1 MIIKYKSDTGA
12 EVDMSTVV
20 QKVDW
25 SGSRIQVAR
34 VLEFSYVQDG
44 RDALIPVHSL
54 DCGQTIYGY
63 DEDGQLQFQ
72 GNIYSVERNTESSTV
87 SVRCYDNLFILC
99 KSKTTKK
106 FVNVLAEDVVKGVC
120 AELGVKVGNVPV
132 TDKKLSYI
140 AAEKTGYQIIMMA
153 YTQLS
158 KSNGKKY
165 QMIMNGDSLDV
176 IEKGSLIESFEASQY
191 VNTNN
196 STYRESIEN
205 MINSVRITD
214 EQGNL
219 VGYQQ
224 NTDDI
229 KKYSMIQDVYKTN
242 PKVNT
247 QEAVKALL
255 KGPERTGVL
264 ELLGDYAVKA
274 SYSIKIS
281 DSIANLTGQFWVKSD
296 HHSFIDGVHTMKV
309 ELEFENL
316 MDEQNPDKDKNEKG
330 GS

>member
-1 MIIKYKSDTGA
+1 MIRLRT
-12 EVDMSTVV
+12 
-20 QKVDW
+20 
-25 SGSRIQVAR
+25 IQ
-34 VLEFSYVQDG
+34 Q
-44 RDALIPVHSL
+44 ALL
-54 DCGQTIYGY
+54 G
-63 DEDGQLQFQ
+63 
-72 GNIYSVERNTESSTV
+72 
-87 SVRCYDNLFILC
+87 
-99 KSKTTKK
+99 
-106 FVNVLAEDVVKGVC
+106 NVLAEDIVKGVC
-120 AELGVKVGNVPV
+120 AELGVKVGTLPK

-158 KSNGKKY
+158 KSTGKKY
-165 QMIMNGDSLDV
+165 QMLMKGDSLDV

-205 MINSVRITD
+205 MVNSVRITD

-264 ELLGDYAVKA
+264 ELLGDYAVKS

-296 HHSFIDGVHTMKV
+296 HHSFSDGVHTMKV

-316 MDEQNPDKDKNEKG
+316 MDEQDPDKNKEG